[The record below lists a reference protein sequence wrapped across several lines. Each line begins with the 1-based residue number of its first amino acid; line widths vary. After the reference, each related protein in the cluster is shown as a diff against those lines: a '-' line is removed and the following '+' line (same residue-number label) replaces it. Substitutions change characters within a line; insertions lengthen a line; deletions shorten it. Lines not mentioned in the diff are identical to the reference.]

1 MKRLIYLFT
10 IVLLTVSLF
19 ASAKP
24 KKPKPS
30 NLPINTS
37 VVYLVAA
44 GLAIGVFAVRKSKS
58 AKAGLV

>member
-1 MKRLIYLFT
+1 MKRFIYLFT
-10 IVLLTVSLF
+10 IVLLTVSLS